1 MLPEPEIGQFH
12 QQRVKNSC
20 KLVNSNLLEEDKAW
34 RSQERGMFPT
44 SVCSFSVLD
53 SQDIPAQCRH
63 ITLLHFFFFFFF
75 LAWPM
80 FWESSK
86 GGPQVDH
93 WPLSRHSAEDNL
105 FCLEDAYS
113 SKTRVLWVQEQDPGL
128 RLQVQGYV
136 LGSSLGKGKLLGPH
150 WFGQVS
156 FGDCVPRKDFWQ
168 SELDSSMINQ
178 PCWTTHPLWKLLSAS
193 NLCPV
198 YSGPG
203 LLTGVCLMGLRV
215 RKYPVSF
222 RVSMSSPGIC
232 IIVWS
237 TTLGQT
243 VNWSNYYVAKDF
255 ENLADRSSDTHVS
268 TKATNGFI
276 RNKQEFTMSNS
287 KDSDFFLP
295 LTTQTSFGF
304 CIRCHTQMPDV
315 SKFNCALLLLQ

>member
-1 MLPEPEIGQFH
+1 
-12 QQRVKNSC
+12 
-20 KLVNSNLLEEDKAW
+20 
-34 RSQERGMFPT
+34 
-44 SVCSFSVLD
+44 
-53 SQDIPAQCRH
+53 
-63 ITLLHFFFFFFF
+63 
-75 LAWPM
+75 
-80 FWESSK
+80 
-86 GGPQVDH
+86 
-93 WPLSRHSAEDNL
+93 
-105 FCLEDAYS
+105 
-113 SKTRVLWVQEQDPGL
+113 
-128 RLQVQGYV
+128 
-136 LGSSLGKGKLLGPH
+136 
-150 WFGQVS
+150 
-156 FGDCVPRKDFWQ
+156 
-168 SELDSSMINQ
+168 MINQ

-287 KDSDFFLP
+287 KDSDFSFLSP
-295 LTTQTSFGF
+295 HKLPSDFVSDVTPRCPMFLNLTVPYYFYS
-304 CIRCHTQMPDV
+304 
-315 SKFNCALLLLQ
+315 SYS

>member
-12 QQRVKNSC
+12 QQRVKNSYE
-20 KLVNSNLLEEDKAW
+20 LINSNLLEEDKAW
-34 RSQERGMFPT
+34 GMFPT
-44 SVCSFSVLD
+44 SVCSFSVMD
-53 SQDIPAQCRH
+53 SQDIPAQGRQT
-63 ITLLHFFFFFFF
+63 TLLHFFFFF
-75 LAWPM
+75 LAWPA

-113 SKTRVLWVQEQDPGL
+113 SKTRIPWVQEQDPGL

-136 LGSSLGKGKLLGPH
+136 LGSSLGKEKLLGPY

-178 PCWTTHPLWKLLSAS
+178 PYWTTHPLWKLLSAS

-203 LLTGVCLMGLRV
+203 LLIGVCLMGLRV
-215 RKYPVSF
+215 PKHPVSF

-237 TTLGQT
+237 TALSQT

-255 ENLADRSSDTHVS
+255 ENLAGRSGDTHVS

-295 LTTQTSFGF
+295 LTTQTSFRF

-315 SKFNCALLLLQ
+315 SKFICALLLLQ